1 MTSGGD
7 AATFIKNFQWGNK
20 DQNEVAD
27 LITNKKMS
35 DEDAAKQWITEHPDV
50 WQAWMP

>member
-1 MTSGGD
+1 V
-7 AATFIKNFQWGNK
+7 TFIKNFSWGNK

-27 LITNKKMS
+27 LITNKNMTP
-35 DEDAAKQWITEHPDV
+35 EAAAKQWIDEHPAV